1 MRSAIF
7 ALLSSSTGCV
17 WRAKATP
24 RSGCG
29 GCCRHQPQARD
40 RAAVCGERKLATQRQ
55 ISAGA
60 SQRSAAVVVVLSRN
74 AAVAM
79 APGGA
84 PQKSAPPRP
93 PDKGSFP
100 LDHFKEC
107 SDAKAQYMQCLKAH
121 GMRTEVEECRR
132 LSAAY
137 LQCRMDTQLMAPQ
150 PINRLG
156 FEEAARQRAAAGPDD
171 GEKRARDGFIAGLP
185 PKQANG

>member
-1 MRSAIF
+1 MASF
-7 ALLSSSTGCV
+7 ASV
-17 WRAKATP
+17 PAK
-24 RSGCG
+24 G
-29 GCCRHQPQARD
+29 
-40 RAAVCGERKLATQRQ
+40 
-55 ISAGA
+55 I
-60 SQRSAAVVVVLSRN
+60 
-74 AAVAM
+74 
-79 APGGA
+79 
-84 PQKSAPPRP
+84 PPRP

>member
-1 MRSAIF
+1 
-7 ALLSSSTGCV
+7 
-17 WRAKATP
+17 
-24 RSGCG
+24 
-29 GCCRHQPQARD
+29 
-40 RAAVCGERKLATQRQ
+40 
-55 ISAGA
+55 
-60 SQRSAAVVVVLSRN
+60 
-74 AAVAM
+74 M

-107 SDAKAQYMQCLKAH
+107 SDAKAQYMTCLKAH
-121 GMRTEVEECRR
+121 GMRTDVEECRR

-150 PINRLG
+150 QIDRLG
-156 FEEAARQRAAAGPDD
+156 FEAAASQQRAAAGPDD

-185 PKQANG
+185 PEKQRDG

>member
-1 MRSAIF
+1 MRQKRNF
-7 ALLSSSTGCV
+7 AHVSVNRKRATGV
-17 WRAKATP
+17 
-24 RSGCG
+24 
-29 GCCRHQPQARD
+29 
-40 RAAVCGERKLATQRQ
+40 QRQ
-55 ISAGA
+55 SSRGNLADG
-60 SQRSAAVVVVLSRN
+60 RGVLA

>member
-1 MRSAIF
+1 MVGCDRLRAEIYPPTI
-7 ALLSSSTGCV
+7 APATSTGAISPLLAASFT
-17 WRAKATP
+17 WAAA
-24 RSGCG
+24 
-29 GCCRHQPQARD
+29 CRP
-40 RAAVCGERKLATQRQ
+40 
-55 ISAGA
+55 
-60 SQRSAAVVVVLSRN
+60 AVVVVLSRN

>member
-1 MRSAIF
+1 MSVWSEASA
-7 ALLSSSTGCV
+7 
-17 WRAKATP
+17 
-24 RSGCG
+24 
-29 GCCRHQPQARD
+29 
-40 RAAVCGERKLATQRQ
+40 KLAPQRQ
-55 ISAGA
+55 ISL
-60 SQRSAAVVVVLSRN
+60 RLLIRPPAACRPAVVLSRN

>member
-1 MRSAIF
+1 MREATQLAAISRPSRGV
-7 ALLSSSTGCV
+7 LGPPL
-17 WRAKATP
+17 TP
-24 RSGCG
+24 R
-29 GCCRHQPQARD
+29 RL
-40 RAAVCGERKLATQRQ
+40 AAAALA
-55 ISAGA
+55 
-60 SQRSAAVVVVLSRN
+60 

-156 FEEAARQRAAAGPDD
+156 FEEAARQRVATGPDD

>member
-1 MRSAIF
+1 MSVWSEASA
-7 ALLSSSTGCV
+7 
-17 WRAKATP
+17 
-24 RSGCG
+24 
-29 GCCRHQPQARD
+29 
-40 RAAVCGERKLATQRQ
+40 RAAAAAANLAHLAACGV
-55 ISAGA
+55 SA
-60 SQRSAAVVVVLSRN
+60 AAVVVVLSRN

>member
-1 MRSAIF
+1 MRSAI
-7 ALLSSSTGCV
+7 LLPSV
-17 WRAKATP
+17 NRKRAIA
-24 RSGCG
+24 GVG
-29 GCCRHQPQARD
+29 G
-40 RAAVCGERKLATQRQ
+40 VERKLAAQRQ
-55 ISAGA
+55 ISLPC
-60 SQRSAAVVVVLSRN
+60 RPAVVVVLSRN